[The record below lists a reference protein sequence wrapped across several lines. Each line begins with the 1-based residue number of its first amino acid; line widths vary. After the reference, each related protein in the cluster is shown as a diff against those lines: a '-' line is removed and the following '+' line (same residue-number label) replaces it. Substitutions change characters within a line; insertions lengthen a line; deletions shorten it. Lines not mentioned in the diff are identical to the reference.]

1 MRNLMAGPHRLGGR
15 SPIAARLCL
24 GLSVLALGTIPA
36 GLGRAQAVGAA
47 YPPDETFRRL
57 RLVTLICGRDNT
69 EEACTE
75 ARSTA
80 DPLLDHPLL
89 SASCKDALWD
99 IRQRAKVAPSNS
111 FERRDPIDEAAQQ
124 VMTFCRR
131 QPQRPTDEEQKG
143 SSGQG
148 GGGLRLIPQG
158 GS

>member
-57 RLVTLICGRDNT
+57 RLVTLVCGRDNT

-75 ARSTA
+75 ARTTA

-99 IRQRAKVAPSNS
+99 IRQRAKVAPTNS
-111 FERRDPIDEAAQQ
+111 FDRRDPIDEAAQEAWI
-124 VMTFCRR
+124 FCRR
-131 QPQRPTDEEQKG
+131 QAPPSTSEQKNG
-143 SSGQG
+143 SPGQ

>member
-1 MRNLMAGPHRLGGR
+1 VP
-15 SPIAARLCL
+15 
-24 GLSVLALGTIPA
+24 V

-69 EEACTE
+69 EESCTE
-75 ARSTA
+75 AYNTA

-111 FERRDPIDEAAQQ
+111 FDRRDPIDEAAQEAW
-124 VMTFCRR
+124 MFCRR
-131 QPQRPTDEEQKG
+131 QAPPV
-143 SSGQG
+143 SSKDQDGPPGQ

>member
-1 MRNLMAGPHRLGGR
+1 MRNVMAGPRCQGAR
-15 SPIAARLCL
+15 SPIAARLSL
-24 GLSVLALGTIPA
+24 GIAAIALGTLQA
-36 GLGRAQAVGAA
+36 GLGHAQAAAA

-57 RLVTLICGRDNT
+57 RLVTLVCGRDNT

-75 ARSTA
+75 ARTTA

-124 VMTFCRR
+124 VMLFCRR
-131 QPQRPTDEEQKG
+131 QPPRPTDDEQKG
-143 SSGQG
+143 SQGQ